1 MKKRFFF
8 VAMLTAVAVF
18 ARKPNYDEA
27 KVKPYTLEDP
37 LTFVDGRK
45 VGTPEDWA
53 RRRLEILEIFQR
65 EMYGRMPPP
74 PENLS
79 LEVLE
84 EGKTMDG
91 FAVRKQVRMR
101 FKADKTGPKIDWL
114 ILRPAY
120 AKRPVPAILFL
131 NYRGNQE
138 FSVDPEVL
146 VSDGWFRNN
155 PKKFVF
161 NHRVSEKSRGVA
173 CTNPNGPTT
182 FPLGMILARGYA
194 VVTACYGEISPDPQ
208 GKAQQDELAYTG
220 VFSLW
225 PPRNPARTDNTTSL
239 NAWAWGLMRGLDMLE
254 REPAIDAKRVAVTG
268 CSRLG
273 KAALIA
279 GAFDERFPVVIPN
292 QTGGGGAPLAKRDFG
307 ENVSTEMRAFT
318 HWYCKAY
325 GKYVDNEEA
334 MPFDQH
340 LLLAAVAPRRLLVE
354 GFNSGW
360 FDPKGEY
367 LSCRAASCVWKML
380 GKSPMP
386 DVPYPDDLS
395 TDAIGGDLGYYHR
408 PGNHGIND
416 WDWLR
421 MLDFADRSFA
431 ESIRR

>member
-1 MKKRFFF
+1 MVHTRRILFVLFFI
-8 VAMLTAVAVF
+8 VLSAF
-18 ARKPNYDEA
+18 ARKPNYDES
-27 KVKPYTLEDP
+27 KVKPYKLEDP
-37 LTFVDGRK
+37 LTFVDGKK
-45 VGTPEDWA
+45 VKTPDDWA
-53 RRRLEILEIFQR
+53 RRRREILEIFQR

-74 PENLS
+74 PETLS

-91 FAVRKQVRMR
+91 FALRKQVRMR
-101 FKADKTGPKIDWL
+101 FKPDKSGPKIDW
-114 ILRPAY
+114 IIVRPAY
-120 AKRPVPAILFL
+120 AEKPVPAILFL

-138 FSVDPEVL
+138 FFVDPEVR
-146 VSDGWFRNN
+146 VTDGWLKNN
-155 PKKFVF
+155 PKKFVTD
-161 NHRVSEKSRGVA
+161 NRVSEKSRGVA
-173 CTNPNGPTT
+173 CTNPNAPST
-182 FPLGMILARGYA
+182 FPLGMLLARGYA
-194 VVTACYGEISPDPQ
+194 VVTACYGEISPDPKFPESQ
-208 GKAQQDELAYTG
+208 EKLAYTG

-225 PPRNPARTDNTTSL
+225 PPRDPSRTDNTTSL

-254 REPAIDAKRVAVTG
+254 REPAVDAKRVAVTG

-273 KAALIA
+273 KAALLA

-307 ENVSTEMRAFT
+307 ENISTEMKSFT

-325 GKYVDNEEA
+325 GKYVDNEDA

-354 GFNSGW
+354 GFNEPW
-360 FDPKGEY
+360 FDSKGEY
-367 LSCRAASCVWKML
+367 LACRAASCVWNLL

-386 DVPYPDDLS
+386 DVPYPKDLA

-408 PGNHGIND
+408 PGHHGIND

-421 MLDFADRSFA
+421 ILDFADRTFA
-431 ESIRR
+431 K